1 MSLTAPQVDEIPFGA
16 CAPQTLH
23 LAKKATAEVFDA
35 RDHNSTAISEL
46 DLIPDQKVPQIFEF

>member
-23 LAKKATAEVFDA
+23 LAKKATTEVFDA
-35 RDHNSTAISEL
+35 RNHNSTAISEL
-46 DLIPDQKVPQIFEF
+46 DLIPDQKAP